1 MGQTDMKALGEAIA
15 VLDAQ
20 EDGGATLLTEDAR
33 RYYGQVVSLVTVR
46 GLYEEL
52 AHAQAHGYAPPGKVL
67 VSIETLSE
75 LTWCAAGGKHCAGEK
90 CKAFAHCDQKM
101 VAAYP
106 EQTCRDAW
114 LAHLGLGEEGGDK

>member
-1 MGQTDMKALGEAIA
+1 MATLTDALTKKRLETLGLLGFMQEQ
-15 VLDAQ
+15 Q
-20 EDGGATLLTEDAR
+20 EDWAAGDPPDHDTAAFYATIVEFL
-33 RYYGQVVSLVTVR
+33 
-46 GLYEEL
+46 
-52 AHAQAHGYAPPGKVL
+52 QAHGYAPPGKVL